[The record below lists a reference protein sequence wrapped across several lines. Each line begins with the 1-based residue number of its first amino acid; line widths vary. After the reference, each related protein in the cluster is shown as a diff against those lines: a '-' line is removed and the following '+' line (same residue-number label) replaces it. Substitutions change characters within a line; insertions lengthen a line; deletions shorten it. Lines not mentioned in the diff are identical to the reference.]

1 MLCEKIL
8 GNIQDYKKIDEV
20 NDYKIDPIVLNHEE
34 LIKPHQKAKT
44 KSGKQVAISLP
55 LGDQL
60 FYGAVLNADDNILTV
75 VEMADEDILEIFPK
89 NNFEWGKAAFNI
101 GNMHHPAYL
110 KDDSI
115 VTPYD
120 PAIERI
126 FKALGIEYKKTVGKL
141 DGERANVNQTQAH
154 EHSHS
159 HSHDHNDSHSHDH
172 NDDHNDEHS
181 NDDKNVIY
189 HNQDTTGSHKHE

>member
-8 GNIQDYKKIDEV
+8 GKVQDYNKEILS
-20 NDYKIDPIVLNHEE
+20 NYTIDPIIMDHEE
-34 LIKPHQKAKT
+34 LIRPHQKVKT
-44 KSGKQVAISLP
+44 KSGKEVAISLP

-60 FYGAVLNADDNILTV
+60 YYGAVLSDNDGILIV

-110 KDDSI
+110 KENSI

-126 FKALGIEYKKTVGKL
+126 FKALGIKYKKTVGKL

-154 EHSHS
+154 EHGHS
-159 HSHDHNDSHSHDH
+159 HSHYHNNEHSHNHDDQNKEHFHSHD
-172 NDDHNDEHS
+172 DDNVKEHS
-181 NDDKNVIY
+181 
-189 HNQDTTGSHKHE
+189 HE